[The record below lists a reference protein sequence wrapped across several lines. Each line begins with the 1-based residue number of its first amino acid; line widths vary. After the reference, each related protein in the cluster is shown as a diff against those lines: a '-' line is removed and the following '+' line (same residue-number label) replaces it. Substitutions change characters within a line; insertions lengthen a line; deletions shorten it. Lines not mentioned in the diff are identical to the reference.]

1 MSGDDGEAE
10 RRARLRGLLGELPVA
25 AGPVAARDLGREEC
39 GSYVLEHLMLDAGG
53 PEGLPAVF
61 TRPRAARGRG
71 PAVLFCH
78 SHAPA
83 GKDEMLRGG
92 AHMPAGPWAEAL
104 AREGVAA
111 LCWDAWNFGERSGRT
126 ESELFKEML
135 WEGRVL
141 WGMMV
146 WDALRGFDYLAARDD
161 VDPDRIAAVGMSMGS
176 TTAWWVAALEPRV
189 RACVDI
195 CCLTDF
201 RTLVAR
207 RGLDGHG
214 IYYFVPGLLRQFE
227 TADINALIAP
237 RPHLALAGRLDP
249 LTPPEGLERV
259 DRRLREVYAARG
271 APEAWRLSCHDV
283 GHVETRAMRAEALE
297 FLRRWL

>member
-1 MSGDDGEAE
+1 MSLPPEDAE
-10 RRARLRGLLGELPVA
+10 RRARLRGLLGELPPG
-25 AGPVAARDLGREEC
+25 AGPVAAAELDRQEC
-39 GSYVLEHLMLDAGG
+39 GSYVLEQLMLDAGG

-61 TRPRAARGRG
+61 TRPRGATGRV

-78 SHAPA
+78 SHAPL
-83 GKDEMLRGG
+83 GKDELLRPGG
-92 AHMPAGPWAEAL
+92 HMPAGPWAEAL
-104 AREGVAA
+104 ARRGVAA
-111 LCWDAWNFGERSGRT
+111 LCWDAWNFGERAGRT

-135 WEGRVL
+135 WDGRVL

-146 WDALRGFDYLAARDD
+146 WDALRAMDYLAARDD
-161 VDPDRIAAVGMSMGS
+161 VDPGHIAALGMSMGS
-176 TTAWWVAALEPRV
+176 TTAWWVAALDVRV
-189 RACVDI
+189 RVCVDI

-214 IYYFVPGLLRQFE
+214 IYYFVPGLLRDFE

-237 RPHLALAGRLDP
+237 RPHLALAGRKDP

-283 GHVETRAMRAEALE
+283 GHVETRAMRAEALA
-297 FLRRWL
+297 FLGRWL